1 MSIKEG
7 IAIND
12 HRCRFVYKIYR
23 MEVAVAAEHI
33 QSMHGEYRFPHLLKL
48 LDKQTKEARL

>member
-1 MSIKEG
+1 MIIAVALYIKSIG
-7 IAIND
+7 
-12 HRCRFVYKIYR
+12 